1 MCLRPEQSVRITRGT
16 QPKTDFHWKRVWNSI
31 RRVAQGCRAPSW
43 RLLRAGCVGL
53 WTCVCLM
60 GVATLGQ
67 TPSGANALSGK
78 AVGEETQSGLLWQ
91 KLDAT
96 VQQVNKE
103 LDGTMGVAILDLT
116 DGRTFLLNSHHVFAQ
131 ASSIKV
137 AILAELYRQ
146 QQQTEE
152 GASGKAR
159 LSDLYTMEARDLVD
173 GSAIMGGLTSGVT
186 RVTNRDLATF
196 MVAVSDNSATN
207 VLIDRVGMQNVNAM
221 LDSLG
226 LHQTRLQR
234 KMMDVK
240 AAQEGRE
247 NISTPSE
254 MMTLLAFL
262 YQKKLLNK
270 TLTDDFFKV
279 LGTPKESDIPRYIPE
294 EVVCANKPGQLAGVR
309 NDVGIVF
316 VPNRP
321 FVIVVMTA
329 YLKRER
335 DGDDAIARIA
345 GAAYEYFDRVG
356 RSSPYGRIVT
366 ERGSH

>member
-1 MCLRPEQSVRITRGT
+1 MAARWKQILKSTRSRQWKPDFYRRYLTNPGRLIHDRFTWSSWLLVQAIALGLGICLC
-16 QPKTDFHWKRVWNSI
+16 F
-31 RRVAQGCRAPSW
+31 
-43 RLLRAGCVGL
+43 
-53 WTCVCLM
+53 M
-60 GVATLGQ
+60 GIATSGQ
-67 TPSGANALSGK
+67 TVGGPNSSSGNPADRTA
-78 AVGEETQSGLLWQ
+78 QSDLLWQ
-91 KLDAT
+91 KLEAT
-96 VQQVNKE
+96 VQQVNHE
-103 LDGTMGVAILDLT
+103 LDGTMGVAIMDLT
-116 DGRTFLLNSHHVFAQ
+116 DGRIFQQNPNHVFAQ

-137 AILAELYRQ
+137 AVLAELYRQ
-146 QQQTEE
+146 QQQSE
-152 GASGKAR
+152 SGVTGKVK
-159 LSDLYTMEARDLVD
+159 LSDLYTVDTRDLVD
-173 GSAIMGGLTSGVT
+173 GSAIMGGLTPAVT
-186 RVTNRDLATF
+186 RVANRDLATF

-207 VLIDRVGMQNVNAM
+207 VLIDRLGMQNVNAM

-234 KMMDVK
+234 RMMDVK

-254 MMTLLAFL
+254 MMALLAAI
-262 YQKKLLNK
+262 YRNKVVNK

-294 EVVCANKPGQLAGVR
+294 EVVCANKPGQLAAVR
-309 NDVGIVF
+309 NDVGVVF

-329 YLKRER
+329 YLKHER

-345 GAAYEYFDRVG
+345 GAAYDYFDRVA

-366 ERGSH
+366 ERSTH

>member
-1 MCLRPEQSVRITRGT
+1 MTPEIPGNPIMRALAMTRL
-16 QPKTDFHWKRVWNSI
+16 I
-31 RRVAQGCRAPSW
+31 RAMALAMWVS
-43 RLLRAGCVGL
+43 LI
-53 WTCVCLM
+53 
-60 GVATLGQ
+60 GVYSLGQ
-67 TPSGANALSGK
+67 TAAPADAS
-78 AVGEETQSGLLWQ
+78 QSDLLWQ
-91 KLDAT
+91 KLEAT
-96 VQQVNKE
+96 VQEANRG

-116 DGRTFLLNSHHVFAQ
+116 DGRTFLLNANQVFAQ

-137 AILAELYRQ
+137 AVLAELYRQ
-146 QQQTEE
+146 EQQSED
-152 GASGKAR
+152 GISGKAK
-159 LSDLYTMEARDLVD
+159 LSDLYTVDAHDLVAD
-173 GSAIMGGLTSGVT
+173 SAIMGGLTPGVT

-254 MMTLLAFL
+254 MMGLLTAV
-262 YQKKLLNK
+262 YQKRVFGKA
-270 TLTDDFFKV
+270 LTDDFFKV
-279 LGTPKESDIPRYIPE
+279 LGTPKASDIPRYIPE
-294 EVVCANKPGQLAGVR
+294 DVVCANKPGELAGVR

-321 FVIVVMTA
+321 FVIVGMTA
-329 YLKRER
+329 YLKREL

-345 GAAYEYFDRVG
+345 GAAYEYFDRVS
-356 RSSPYGRIVT
+356 RSSGYGRIIS
-366 ERGSH
+366 ERNSH